1 MGRRATADGF
11 GLGELAGGERARFF
25 AAGRD
30 RALACLSAT
39 FTSHAYA
46 PHTHDS
52 YVLGTVTS
60 GFEAFNVAGRP
71 HVIGPGEV
79 CFLEPGV
86 VHDGRPAGDGFT
98 YRITYPDA
106 SVLAD
111 IAADASE
118 RTAEAPYFGRPV
130 VADADLA
137 VRLAAAH
144 MAAERDGPTLASD
157 VALHAAYALAIARY
171 AEAGGAVAAALERRM
186 ASERAAVGRALAYL
200 DAHFAENVDLERLA
214 AAADVPRTRL
224 IRAMRR
230 QTGMTPH
237 AWLTD
242 RRVREAVRQL
252 AAGAAPVDVAV
263 ACGFCDQSHL
273 NRAFRARVGVAPGAF
288 RAARA
293 SLSSKTGRVPAG

>member
-1 MGRRATADGF
+1 MGRRATTDGL
-11 GLGELAGGERARFF
+11 GLGELADGERARFF

-39 FTSHAYA
+39 FTRHAYA

-60 GFEAFNVAGRP
+60 GVEAFNVAGRP
-71 HVIGPGEV
+71 YVIGPGEV

-86 VHDGRPAGDGFT
+86 VHDGRPVGDGFT

-106 SVLAD
+106 AVLAE
-111 IAADASE
+111 IVADACE
-118 RTAEAPYFGRPV
+118 RGAEAPYFGRPV
-130 VADADLA
+130 VADVELA
-137 VRLAAAH
+137 ARLATAH
-144 MAAERDGPTLASD
+144 AAAERDGPTLASD
-157 VALHAAYALAIARY
+157 IGLHAAYVLAVARY
-171 AEAGGAVAAALERRM
+171 AEAGGAVAAILERP
-186 ASERAAVGRALAYL
+186 APLERAAVDRVLAYL
-200 DAHFAENVDLERLA
+200 DAHFAEDVDLERLA
-214 AAADVPRTRL
+214 VAADLPRTRL

-252 AAGAAPVDVAV
+252 AAGAAPADVAA

-273 NRAFRARVGVAPGAF
+273 NRSFRARIGVAPGAF
-288 RAARA
+288 RAART
-293 SLSSKTGRVPAG
+293 SLLSKTGSVATG